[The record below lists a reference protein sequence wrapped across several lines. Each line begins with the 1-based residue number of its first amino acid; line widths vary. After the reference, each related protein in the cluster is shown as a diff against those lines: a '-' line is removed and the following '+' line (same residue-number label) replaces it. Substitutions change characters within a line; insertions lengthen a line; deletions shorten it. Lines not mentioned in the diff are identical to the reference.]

1 MILSLQ
7 LLFIMKYIIIVLSFS
22 LYFVSCNPQTDS
34 PIKRP
39 NILFCIADDASFP
52 HMGAYGTNWIKTPA
66 FDRVAEEGILFM
78 NCYTPNAKCAPSRS
92 CILTGRNS
100 WQLEEAANHWPF
112 FPKKFKTYAETL
124 SENGYFVGY
133 TAKGWGPG
141 KAGEIDGK
149 KRQLTGIPFND
160 IKLNPPAKY
169 MNSIDYA
176 ENFRSFL
183 EARPENTPFC
193 FWYGSTEPHRA
204 YEFNAGVNYG
214 GKSIDQIDQV
224 PPFWPDVDT
233 IKVDMLDYAFEIEWF
248 DQHLQ
253 KMLNMLEENGEL
265 DNTVVIVTADNGMPF
280 PRVKGQVYEYSNHL
294 PLAIMWK
301 GGIKNPGRIV
311 DDFVNFID
319 FAPTFLELAEV
330 PETNSGMQTITGTS
344 LTDIFYS
351 EKDGHVNPERNFVL
365 LGKEKHDVGRPGDVG
380 YPVRGIIKDGYL
392 YLRNFKTDRWPGCN
406 PETGY
411 LNTDGSPTKTVIL
424 NERRKLGKS
433 KYWDLSFGKR
443 IEEELYNIKDD
454 PYCMNN
460 LALNNSY
467 SEILD
472 QMKLEMARKLEEQE
486 DPRMIGNGDVFD
498 TYLYSNEADRDFY
511 ERFMAGEEVRA
522 GWVNES
528 DFEKEILE

>member
-1 MILSLQ
+1 
-7 LLFIMKYIIIVLSFS
+7 MKYIIIGLSF
-22 LYFVSCNPQTDS
+22 LMYFASCHLKTDS
-34 PIKRP
+34 PIKKP

-52 HMGAYGTNWIKTPA
+52 HMGAYGTDWIKTPA
-66 FDRVAEEGILFM
+66 FDRVAKEGILFM

-100 WQLEEAANHWPF
+100 WQLEEAANHWPY
-112 FPKKFKTYAETL
+112 FPDKFKTYAETL

-133 TAKGWGPG
+133 TAKGWAPG
-141 KAGEIDGK
+141 KVGEINGK
-149 KRQLTGIPFND
+149 KRQLTGIPFNEK
-160 IKLNPPAKY
+160 KLDPPARY
-169 MNSIDYA
+169 INSNDYA

-214 GKSIDQIDQV
+214 GKTIDQIAHV
-224 PPFWPDVDT
+224 PPFWPDVDSV
-233 IKVDMLDYAFEIEWF
+233 KLDMLDYAFEIEWF

-253 KMLNMLEENGEL
+253 KMLDMLEYNGEL

-301 GGIKNPGRIV
+301 DGIINPGRKV
-311 DDFVNFID
+311 NDFVNFID
-319 FAPTFLELAEV
+319 FAPTFLELAGVQE
-330 PETNSGMQTITGTS
+330 PNSGMHPIEGIS

-351 EKDGHVNPERNFVL
+351 PEEDQVNPERNFVL

-380 YPVRGIIKDGYL
+380 YPVRGIIKDGFL

-424 NERRKLGKS
+424 NERRRLGS
-433 KYWDLSFGKR
+433 SNYWDLSFGKR
-443 IEEELYNIKDD
+443 IEEELYNIRED

-460 LALNNSY
+460 LALNTSY
-467 SEILD
+467 SEIMVQL
-472 QMKLEMARKLEEQE
+472 KLEMGRKLEEQK
-486 DPRMIGNGDVFD
+486 DPRIIGNGDIFD
-498 TYLYSNEADRDFY
+498 TYLYSNEADRNFY
-511 ERFMAGEEVRA
+511 ERYMAGEEVQA
-522 GWVNES
+522 GWVNET
-528 DFEKEILE
+528 DFEQEAFE